1 MAAKDKFHESTRKAL
16 INDGWNITHDPLR
29 LKWIGRPM
37 LIDLGAEQL
46 LAAEKGTKKVAI
58 EIKSFI
64 SASILDDFYHA
75 LGQFILYRK
84 ALQKSEP
91 DRELYLAIRESV
103 YLKLFVE
110 PDVEDLRADE
120 NLKLLVFNPD
130 TEEIVK
136 WIT

>member
-1 MAAKDKFHESTRKAL
+1 MAAKDKFHDNAKNAL
-16 INDGWNITHDPLR
+16 INDGWNVTHDPLR
-29 LKWIGRPM
+29 FKWTGRPI

-46 LAAEKGTKKVAI
+46 SAAEKDAKKIAI

-64 SASILDDFYHA
+64 GASVLDDLYHA

-84 ALQKSEP
+84 ALQKLEP

-110 PDVEDLRADE
+110 PDVEDLRAEE

>member
-1 MAAKDKFHESTRKAL
+1 MAAKDKFHYHAKNAL
-16 INDGWNITHDPLR
+16 IKDGWNITNDPLR
-29 LKWIGRPM
+29 LKWTGRPM

-46 LAAEKGTKKVAI
+46 LAAEKGTKKIAI

-64 SASILDDFYHA
+64 SASILDDLYHA

-84 ALQKSEP
+84 ALQKAEP
-91 DRELYLAIRESV
+91 DRELFLAIRESV

-110 PDVEDLRADE
+110 QDVEDLRAEE
-120 NLKLLVFNPD
+120 NLKLLVFNPE

-136 WIT
+136 WIV

>member
-1 MAAKDKFHESTRKAL
+1 M
-16 INDGWNITHDPLR
+16 
-29 LKWIGRPM
+29 
-37 LIDLGAEQL
+37 
-46 LAAEKGTKKVAI
+46 KKIAI

-64 SASILDDFYHA
+64 GASVLDALYHA

-91 DRELYLAIRESV
+91 ARELYLAIRESV